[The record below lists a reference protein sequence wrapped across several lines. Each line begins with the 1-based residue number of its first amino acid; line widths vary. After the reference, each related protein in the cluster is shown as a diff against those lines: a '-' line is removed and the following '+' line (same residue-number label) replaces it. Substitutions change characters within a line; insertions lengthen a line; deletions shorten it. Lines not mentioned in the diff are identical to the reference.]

1 MIHLKK
7 VTRLALLFV
16 CAFSMQLSAQSIKVG
31 YANPDQIIGTLPT
44 FKKIQLEMENLV
56 KTKEESLLG
65 KRDSL
70 AKSFQ
75 KYQELS
81 ANMSSSQCEAEE
93 IKLQGLNEE
102 LQELSNSVRAEVQ
115 RKQAELLQPVYT
127 DVQNAINE
135 VAKELKLDF
144 VFNKATSS
152 GDAIILFADDS
163 SKNNLD
169 ITEKVIA
176 KLTKK

>member
-1 MIHLKK
+1 MTKIKK
-7 VTRLALLFV
+7 ITGLLFLFV
-16 CAFSMQLSAQSIKVG
+16 CVISMQLSAQALKIG
-31 YANPDQIIGTLPT
+31 YANPDQIIDKLPS
-44 FKKIQLEMENLV
+44 FKKIQVEMEALV
-56 KTKEESLLG
+56 KGREESLLG

-75 KYQELS
+75 QYQELS
-81 ANMSSSQCEAEE
+81 ANMSTAQREAEE
-93 IKLQGLNEE
+93 TRLQTLNTE

-115 RKQAELLQPVYT
+115 RKQAELLQPVYAE
-127 DVQNAINE
+127 VQKAIDD

-144 VFNKATSS
+144 VFNKTTSG
-152 GDAIILFADDS
+152 GDAIILFADDTE
-163 SKNNLD
+163 KNKLD

>member
-7 VTRLALLFV
+7 VTGLVLLFV
-16 CAFSMQLSAQSIKVG
+16 CVISMQLSAQSLKVG
-31 YANPDQIIGTLPT
+31 YANPDQIIGNLPS
-44 FKKIQLEMENLV
+44 FKNIQQEMETLV
-56 KTKEESLLG
+56 KTREGSLLG

-75 KYQELS
+75 SYQELS
-81 ANMSSSQCEAEE
+81 ANMSTSQREAEE
-93 IKLQGLNEE
+93 TRLQGLNDE

-115 RKQAELLQPVYT
+115 RKQAELLQPVYAE
-127 DVQNAINE
+127 VQKAIDE

-144 VFNKATSS
+144 VFNKVTSN
-152 GDAIILFADDS
+152 GDTIILFANDTAS
-163 SKNNLD
+163 NKLD

>member
-1 MIHLKK
+1 MIQFKK
-7 VTRLALLFV
+7 LIGIALTFV
-16 CAFSMQLSAQSIKVG
+16 CLMSMQISAQSLKVG
-31 YANPDQIIGTLPT
+31 YANPDQIIGNLPS
-44 FKKIQLEMENLV
+44 FKKIQQEMESLV
-56 KTKEESLLG
+56 KTREASLLG

-75 KYQELS
+75 SYQELS
-81 ANMSSSQCEAEE
+81 ANMSTSQREAEE
-93 IKLQGLNEE
+93 TRLQGLNDE

-115 RKQAELLQPVYT
+115 RKQAELLQPVYSEI
-127 DVQNAINE
+127 QKAIDE

-144 VFNKATSS
+144 VFNKVTSN
-152 GDAIILFADDS
+152 GDTIILFANDTAS
-163 SKNNLD
+163 NKLD